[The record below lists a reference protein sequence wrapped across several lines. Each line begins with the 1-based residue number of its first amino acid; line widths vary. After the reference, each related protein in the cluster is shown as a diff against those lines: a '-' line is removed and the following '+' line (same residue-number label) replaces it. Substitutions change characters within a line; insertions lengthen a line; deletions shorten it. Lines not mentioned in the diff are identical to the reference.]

1 MKWSK
6 KEEAVMISYNERH
19 REWKNHEE
27 EITSVVNSEGLMS
40 LILIIK
46 VMTILLLNSVSVED
60 IGGHSQDIKALKEIV
75 FFPLLFP
82 QLYATFGIKPQR
94 GVLLYGPPSTGKT
107 LMVRALVSG
116 ASKKSGQKVSF
127 YMRKGADVLRVGEAE
142 RQLKLLFEEAQ
153 KNRPSII
160 FFD

>member
-1 MKWSK
+1 
-6 KEEAVMISYNERH
+6 MI
-19 REWKNHEE
+19 
-27 EITSVVNSEGLMS
+27 EIVHVDD
-40 LILIIK
+40 
-46 VMTILLLNSVSVED
+46 NSVSFED
-60 IGGHSQDIKALKEIV
+60 IGGHSLDIKALKEIF

-107 LMVRALVSG
+107 LMVRALVSA

-127 YMRKGADVLRVGEAE
+127 YMRKGVDVLSKWVGETE

-153 KNRPSII
+153 KNRPFNI
-160 FFD
+160 FFDEIDGLAPTKSSKQEQVHNSILYIAWSLGWS